1 MPPCSLPGF
10 SGRLR
15 NWEREAASLLIDPK
29 GLAAGFVAERRDR
42 YKNAAC
48 VRCSLDARCLGFE
61 KGYVERYGDGVLRP
75 VA

>member
-1 MPPCSLPGF
+1 M
-10 SGRLR
+10 
-15 NWEREAASLLIDPK
+15 IDPK